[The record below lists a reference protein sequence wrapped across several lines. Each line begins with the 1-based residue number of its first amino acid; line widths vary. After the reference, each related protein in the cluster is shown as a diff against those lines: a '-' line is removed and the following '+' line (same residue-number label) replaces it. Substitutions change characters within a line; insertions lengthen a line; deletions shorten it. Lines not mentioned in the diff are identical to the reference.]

1 MEQPILLQVRQAQDL
16 TQGICD
22 FLEARGG
29 SAPTPD
35 LIAHFGATV
44 SQARMA
50 LFRQLLKQVTHQR
63 ACEQSVPWTRACA
76 GLRSSVTR
84 HVLLHACLLYAAA

>member
-1 MEQPILLQVRQAQDL
+1 MCCDPVAQVRQAQDL

-29 SAPTPD
+29 SAQTPD
-35 LIAHFGATV
+35 LISHFGATV

-50 LFRQLLKQVTHQR
+50 LFRQLLKQVTHLPTSASTHAPDLR
-63 ACEQSVPWTRACA
+63 LCRSVQ
-76 GLRSSVTR
+76 
-84 HVLLHACLLYAAA
+84 HVL

>member
-1 MEQPILLQVRQAQDL
+1 VRQAQDL

-50 LFRQLLKQVTHQR
+50 LFRQLLKQVPQH
-63 ACEQSVPWTRACA
+63 
-76 GLRSSVTR
+76 
-84 HVLLHACLLYAAA
+84 HVCQ

>member
-1 MEQPILLQVRQAQDL
+1 VCWSCISQVREAQDL

-35 LIAHFGATV
+35 LISHFGATV
-44 SQARMA
+44 SAARMA
-50 LFRQLLKQVTHQR
+50 LFRQLLKQVQHQTLHGGYQEGSTFWSIQL
-63 ACEQSVPWTRACA
+63 APSTSSAIDA
-76 GLRSSVTR
+76 GMLNRQ
-84 HVLLHACLLYAAA
+84 